1 MVLVHGTLAHNRM
14 EIMQML
20 QETLGERGISTLA
33 VTLSMGVSDRR
44 GMYDCAVQHR
54 HSNALAAAEIGA
66 WNHWAVKQGPAQ
78 VGLPAHA
85 RAGRQG
91 ERAEERG

>member
-44 GMYDCAVQHR
+44 GMYDCAVPHR
-54 HSNALAAAEIGA
+54 HSNAMAAAEIGA
-66 WNHWAVKQGPAQ
+66 WIDWAVKQGAAKI
-78 VGLPAHA
+78 GLLGHS
-85 RAGRQG
+85 
-91 ERAEERG
+91 RGDRKSTRVNSSH